1 MRATAAHARAQN
13 LTAQRP
19 SRLSSFAD
27 AVSMLDAAVDAG
39 FAEGH
44 VLFSSEMSRRLRVP
58 DRVPVDSM
66 TLAMIAL
73 SK

>member
-1 MRATAAHARAQN
+1 
-13 LTAQRP
+13 
-19 SRLSSFAD
+19 
-27 AVSMLDAAVDAG
+27 MLDAAVDAG

-58 DRVPVDSM
+58 DRVPVDSV

>member
-1 MRATAAHARAQN
+1 MPASARQRKHNRYSFSRAP
-13 LTAQRP
+13 LP
-19 SRLSSFAD
+19 E
-27 AVSMLDAAVDAG
+27 VVLDAAVDAG

-58 DRVPVDSM
+58 DRVPVDSV